1 MIKIVGY
8 ASTILK
14 YTTISTILTTM
25 YIFIFIWTNL
35 SSEVRYPLS
44 FLPVNDNGVI
54 SRGQGAT
61 MLQSNVTVEYPDTFI
76 NRVTLSLALPETP
89 NNMNVGNV
97 YCEVHHDNEM
107 VSSTLHMEYVHWSY
121 ETIRSILGTF
131 VYMVG
136 LRSFNQ
142 YFNVR
147 IPSHF
152 KINRDNDLMQVIMH
166 PTSVE
171 IKKAELIYL
180 STPYGFRW
188 YIYNSPILTYLVY
201 MIFSMLI
208 YVSFDRY
215 DKTKKEEE
223 IKTVRGGECNAEDG
237 E

>member
-61 MLQSNVTVEYPDTFI
+61 MLQSNVTVDYPDTFI

-152 KINRDNDLMQVIMH
+152 KINRDNN
-166 PTSVE
+166 
-171 IKKAELIYL
+171 LI
-180 STPYGFRW
+180 SNDAP
-188 YIYNSPILTYLVY
+188 N
-201 MIFSMLI
+201 
-208 YVSFDRY
+208 
-215 DKTKKEEE
+215 
-223 IKTVRGGECNAEDG
+223 ECGD
-237 E
+237 

>member
-1 MIKIVGY
+1 
-8 ASTILK
+8 
-14 YTTISTILTTM
+14 
-25 YIFIFIWTNL
+25 
-35 SSEVRYPLS
+35 
-44 FLPVNDNGVI
+44 
-54 SRGQGAT
+54 
-61 MLQSNVTVEYPDTFI
+61 MLQSNVTVDYPDTFI

-131 VYMVG
+131 IYMVG

-152 KINRDNDLMQVIMH
+152 KINRDNNLMQVMMH
-166 PTSVE
+166 PTTVE

-188 YIYNSPILTYLVY
+188 YIYNSPIITYLLY
-201 MIFSMLI
+201 MILSMLI
-208 YVSFDRY
+208 YVSFERY
-215 DKTKKEEE
+215 DKIKKEEE
-223 IKTVRGGECNAEDG
+223 IKTTMMNGEDG
-237 E
+237 CEDE